1 MSSLGSLPSNPFG
14 TASGWMP
21 AGGGAVPMLP
31 VADGSDSGT
40 GGTLAVV
47 SDFDLKTSPS
57 LVEVSQPLSH
67 SRLATVAIRTRPALP
82 PIGVSPGDQAVGSA
96 RRGESTHAT
105 LRYRHNEKPAAPS

>member
-1 MSSLGSLPSNPFG
+1 
-14 TASGWMP
+14 MP
-21 AGGGAVPMLP
+21 AGGGAVPMLA

-67 SRLATVAIRTRPALP
+67 SRQATVAIRTRPALP
-82 PIGVSPGDQAVGSA
+82 PIGVSPGDQAGRFNPPRRKA
-96 RRGESTHAT
+96 RTRRSGTAVTKNRRCQARG
-105 LRYRHNEKPAAPS
+105 